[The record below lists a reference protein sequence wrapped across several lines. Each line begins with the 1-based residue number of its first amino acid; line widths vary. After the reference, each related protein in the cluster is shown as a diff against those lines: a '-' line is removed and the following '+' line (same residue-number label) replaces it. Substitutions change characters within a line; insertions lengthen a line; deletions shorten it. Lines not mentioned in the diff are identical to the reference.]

1 MGRLTNPTV
10 LGMRASMLGFL
21 YRRRLRAH
29 PVQELL
35 AGAGIAVGVAL
46 VFGVLLANAS
56 LTTSA
61 SELVHGLVGSARL
74 SLSARST
81 SGMPERLAQRIRDL
95 PGVQAATP
103 VLRQSAT
110 IVGPRGRE
118 RVQLIGVAPSLAS
131 LGGLATQQL
140 QEGASLL
147 SSGVALPASV
157 SEKTGAHTRS
167 PVTLLER
174 GFAHPTSVHLQLA
187 GGALSALADS
197 PVVITTLSTA
207 QQLSGRADRV
217 TQVLVE
223 PRPGMQATVAR
234 ELHALAASRMD
245 VTSADNELRLLGQAT
260 LPSRQST
267 SLFSA
272 ISVMVGFLL
281 ALNAML
287 LTVPERR
294 RFIAELRMQGYAPS
308 QVLAL
313 IAFEAV
319 CLGLVASF
327 VGVLLGVV
335 LARTLFEQVPS
346 YLSAAFPLGTHQTIH
361 AQTVALAVLCG
372 VLAAAFASISPALDL
387 RPGLSPDAVF
397 RESGGAGGETI
408 GGRTVIRFA
417 LAGVA
422 LIAVVGVLV
431 AIAPHLTLFGGV
443 ALALATLCLMPAGL
457 GVLAHVLPWATQR
470 VRGGSVVVAVSE
482 LRAITARSVALTAIA
497 GLAVYGCVAI
507 GGTRA
512 DLLRGIDDAILQYHS
527 TADVWVTAGSD
538 VFNTDGFQ
546 PGRLSQQI
554 ARLPQV
560 SAVRPYYGGLSDIGT
575 RRLWVRAREAGDS
588 TIVEPS
594 QIVSGEAGSAD
605 VLLRGGGWVAVSSSF
620 AGERHLHVGSAFA
633 LPTPSGDEWVRVAA
647 VTTNSGWPSGT
658 ITLAASDYR
667 RWWRDAEPTALEVKL
682 RPGMNGMAGAHA
694 VRTALASHP
703 GLSAQ
708 SGGER
713 ASEAEASARQGLRTL
728 GEISTLLLIAAGL
741 AVASALSATVW
752 QRRAR
757 LASLK
762 IQGYDP
768 AQLWRGLLLES
779 AAMLW
784 VGSTAGA
791 LIGVYGHALASHW
804 LTLTTSFPAPFAVGA
819 PQVFLTLGLI
829 TAIALAVIALPGIAA
844 ARVSPRLSL
853 QE

>member
-1 MGRLTNPTV
+1 MSRLLNPTV
-10 LGMRASMLGFL
+10 VGMRVSMLPFL

-56 LTTSA
+56 LTSSA
-61 SELVHGLVGSARL
+61 SELVHGLIGSARL
-74 SLSARST
+74 SLSARSP
-81 SGMPERLAQRIRDL
+81 SGFDEALVARVRAL

-103 VLRQSAT
+103 LLRQSAT

-131 LGGLATQQL
+131 LGGLATAQL
-140 QEGASLL
+140 EEGAPLL

-157 SEKTGAHTRS
+157 SARIGIRPRGA
-167 PVTLLER
+167 VTLLAR
-174 GFAHPTSVHLQLA
+174 GSLRSARVRLQLA
-187 GGALSALADS
+187 GGALSALAES
-197 PVVITTLSTA
+197 PVVVASLSTA
-207 QQLSGRADRV
+207 QRLSGRSGAV
-217 TQVLVE
+217 TQILVE
-223 PRPGMQATVAR
+223 PRPGMQSAVAR
-234 ELHALAASRMD
+234 ELRGLAASRLD
-245 VTSADNELRLLGQAT
+245 VTSADEELRLLGEAT
-260 LPSRQST
+260 LPNRQST

-294 RFIAELRMQGYAPS
+294 RFTAELRMQGYGPG
-308 QVLAL
+308 QVLSL
-313 IAFEAV
+313 LAFEAI
-319 CLGLVASF
+319 CLGLVASL
-327 VGVLLGVV
+327 VGVLLGA
-335 LARTLFEQVPS
+335 LLSRSLFEQVPS
-346 YLSAAFPLGTHQTIH
+346 YLSAAFPLGTRESIQ
-361 AQTVALAVLCG
+361 AGTVALAMLCG
-372 VLAAAFASISPALDL
+372 VIATALASISPALDL
-387 RPGLSPDAVF
+387 RPGLAPDAVF
-397 RESGGAGGETI
+397 REGSGAGGETMSA
-408 GGRTVIRFA
+408 RTIARLA
-417 LAGVA
+417 LAGGA
-422 LIAVVGVLV
+422 LIAAVGALV
-431 AIAPHLTLFGGV
+431 ARAPRLTLLGGV
-443 ALALATLCLMPAGL
+443 ALALAALCLMPA
-457 GVLAHVLPWATQR
+457 VLAGLARALPWATQR
-470 VRGGSVVVAVSE
+470 VRGGAIVVAVSE

-497 GLAVYGCVAI
+497 ALAVYGCVAI

-512 DLLRGIDDAILQYHS
+512 DLLRGIDKAIAQYHS
-527 TADVWVTAGSD
+527 SAGVWVTAGSD
-538 VFNTDGFQ
+538 VFNTDGFT
-546 PGRLSQQI
+546 PGDLPKRI

-560 SAVRPYYGGLSDIGT
+560 SSVHPYYGGLSDVGS
-575 RRLWVRAREAGDS
+575 RRLWVRAREPSDPLM
-588 TIVEPS
+588 IEPS
-594 QIVSGEAGSAD
+594 QVVEGEPASAQA
-605 VLLRGGGWVAVSSSF
+605 LLRAGGWAAVSSSF
-620 AGERHLHVGSAFA
+620 AGERHLRVGDAFSF
-633 LPTPSGDEWVRVAA
+633 PTPSGEERLRVAA
-647 VTTNSGWPSGT
+647 ITTNSGWPSGT
-658 ITLAASDYR
+658 ITLAAGDYR
-667 RWWRDAEPTALEVKL
+667 RWWRAPEPTALEVQL
-682 RPGMNGMAGAHA
+682 RAGMDAAAGARA

-713 ASEAEASARQGLRTL
+713 AREAQASARQGLRTL
-728 GEISTLLLIAAGL
+728 GEISTLLLIAAAL

-791 LIGVYGHALASHW
+791 MIGVYGHALASHW

-829 TAIALAVIALPGIAA
+829 TVIALAVIALPGIAA

>member
-1 MGRLTNPTV
+1 MRRLVNPP
-10 LGMRASMLGFL
+10 LMGMRASMMLFL

-56 LTTSA
+56 LTSSA
-61 SELVHGLVGSARL
+61 SDLVHGLIGSARL
-74 SLSARST
+74 SLSARSP
-81 SGMPERLAQRIRDL
+81 SGFPEALTERVRSL

-110 IVGPRGRE
+110 IVGPKGRE
-118 RVQLIGVAPSLAS
+118 RVQLIGVAPSLAA

-140 QEGASLL
+140 QAGSPML
-147 SSGVALPASV
+147 SSGVALPAGV
-157 SEKTGAHTRS
+157 SSRIRARPRGA
-167 PVTLLER
+167 VTLLQR
-174 GFAHPTSVHLQLA
+174 GFSHRSTVRLQIA
-187 GGALSALADS
+187 GGALNAFANS
-197 PVVITTLSTA
+197 PVVVATLSTA
-207 QQLSGRADRV
+207 QQLAGRPDRV
-217 TQVLVE
+217 TQILVE
-223 PRPGMQATVAR
+223 PRPGTGATVAR
-234 ELHALAASRMD
+234 ELRTLAASRMD
-245 VTSADNELRLLGQAT
+245 VTSADDELRLLSQAT
-260 LPSRQST
+260 LPNRQST

-294 RFIAELRMQGYAPS
+294 RFIAELRMQGYGPS
-308 QVLAL
+308 QVLL
-313 IAFEAV
+313 LLSFEAV
-319 CLGLVASF
+319 CLGLLASLA
-327 VGVLLGVV
+327 GVLLGA
-335 LARTLFEQVPS
+335 LLSRTLFEQVPS
-346 YLSAAFPLGTHQTIH
+346 YLSAAFPLGTRQAIH
-361 AQTVALAVLCG
+361 PGTVALAVLCG
-372 VLAAAFASISPALDL
+372 VLATGLASISPALDL
-387 RPGLSPDAVF
+387 RPGLPPDAVF
-397 RESGGAGGETI
+397 RESVGGGGETI
-408 GGRTVIRFA
+408 RARTIARCA

-422 LIAVVGVLV
+422 LIALVSALV
-431 AIAPHLTLFGGV
+431 ALAPRLTLLGGV
-443 ALALATLCLMPAGL
+443 GLALATLCLMPAA
-457 GVLAHVLPWATQR
+457 LAALARVLPWVTQR

-482 LRAITARSVALTAIA
+482 LRAITARSAALAAIA

-512 DLLRGIDDAILQYHS
+512 DLLRGIDDAIIQYHS

-538 VFNTDGFQ
+538 VFNTDGFALGRL
-546 PGRLSQQI
+546 PGRI

-560 SAVRPYYGGLSDIGT
+560 SSVHPYYGGLSDIGA
-575 RRLWVRAREAGDS
+575 RRLWVRAREASDA
-588 TIVEPS
+588 TMIEPS
-594 QIVSGEAGSAD
+594 QIVAGESASAQL
-605 VLLRGGGWVAVSSSF
+605 LLRAGGWAAVSSSF
-620 AGERHLHVGSAFA
+620 ADELHLRVGSQFG
-633 LPTPSGDEWVRVAA
+633 LPTPSGRERLRVAA
-647 VTTNSGWPSGT
+647 ITTNSGWPSGT
-658 ITLAASDYR
+658 ITLAAGDYR
-667 RWWRDAEPTALEVKL
+667 RWWKTDEPTALEVRL
-682 RPGMNGMAGAHA
+682 RSGMDGVAGARAVRAVLASRPGL
-694 VRTALASHP
+694 T
-703 GLSAQ
+703 AQ
-708 SGGER
+708 SSGER
-713 ASEAEASARQGLRTL
+713 ALQAQASARQGLRTL
-728 GEISTLLLIAAGL
+728 DEISTLLLIAAGL

-791 LIGVYGHALASHW
+791 LIGVYGHALASRW

-829 TAIALAVIALPGIAA
+829 TAIALAVIALPGVAA